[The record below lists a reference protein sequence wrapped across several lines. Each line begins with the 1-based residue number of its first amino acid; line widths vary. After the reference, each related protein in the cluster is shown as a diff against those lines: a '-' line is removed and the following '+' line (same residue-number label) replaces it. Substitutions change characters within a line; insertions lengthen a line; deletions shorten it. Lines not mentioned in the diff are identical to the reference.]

1 MRDNFSAWFGAQWM
15 CARVRNIFILFSLV
29 VIFFVIAFEC
39 LHGRMCL
46 LNCWHQRAIYA
57 VYSHFICLI
66 SALATNEFIACGNP
80 KSDPNKKKIHRKINW
95 STNLIGQFPCCR
107 SELIVG
113 WFSILIE
120 NMVIC
125 GIIPKV
131 PVVCAWK
138 SQNHS
143 FQYEARLLMLF
154 LLLLFGCDCI
164 KCRMLMYLESLIII
178 IEPCSKYFD
187 CFRHTKSQQ
196 IHHLDIDIY
205 YQQIIRMGCRCF
217 FSRSLCSLK
226 SIWPRGKEE
235 EKRSASWINDKNT
248 SKNTGRSDLLVVA
261 NWLRV
266 YKEKLVAA
274 AVLYA
279 NHSARS
285 GLSARQWI
293 LLWNNDDFD
302 ISDKHGLLSPTNQP
316 TRSNNRTIW
325 C

>member
-1 MRDNFSAWFGAQWM
+1 MSWLLTEKPFVMILNFVWEIIFQHGLGPNECVPAFAIYSFFFPSLLSFLLLLLSVCMAECVCWIADISAPFMLCIA
-15 CARVRNIFILFSLV
+15 IS
-29 VIFFVIAFEC
+29 FVWYRLWQRTNLSRAAI
-39 LHGRMCL
+39 
-46 LNCWHQRAIYA
+46 QRA
-57 VYSHFICLI
+57 
-66 SALATNEFIACGNP
+66 TP
-80 KSDPNKKKIHRKINW
+80 TKKKIHRKINW

-196 IHHLDIDIY
+196 IYHLDIDIY

-235 EKRSASWINDKNT
+235 EKRFASWINDKT
-248 SKNTGRSDLLVVA
+248 RVKTLVEVIC
-261 NWLRV
+261 W
-266 YKEKLVAA
+266 
-274 AVLYA
+274 
-279 NHSARS
+279 
-285 GLSARQWI
+285 
-293 LLWNNDDFD
+293 
-302 ISDKHGLLSPTNQP
+302 
-316 TRSNNRTIW
+316 
-325 C
+325 